1 MSGDLI
7 HLLTDSTSNVI
18 DSLKIF
24 NNAIVAEQDSLN
36 PKQFNQMKGINLLGN
51 FEDNELQTID
61 IVKNAEMVYYLY
73 DDTTQDLI
81 GIDKA
86 ICSAMQLRMADNQ
99 IQSITFLTKPEGAVY
114 PIEELP
120 KDQQQLPGFYWR
132 GDEMIR
138 SKADLIMNTDKN
150 EPFSKKTDAEE
161 VTSRIKLQ
169 MK

>member
-1 MSGDLI
+1 
-7 HLLTDSTSNVI
+7 
-18 DSLKIF
+18 
-24 NNAIVAEQDSLN
+24 
-36 PKQFNQMKGINLLGN
+36 MKGINLFGN

-81 GIDKA
+81 GVDKA
-86 ICSAMQLRMADNQ
+86 ICSAMQLRMAENQ
-99 IQSITFLTKPEGAVY
+99 IESITFLTKPEGAVY

-138 SKADLIMNTDKN
+138 SKSDLIKDRA
-150 EPFSKKTDAEE
+150 KTDFDSQNADAKEIM
-161 VTSRIKLQ
+161 SRLKR
-169 MK
+169 

>member
-1 MSGDLI
+1 
-7 HLLTDSTSNVI
+7 
-18 DSLKIF
+18 
-24 NNAIVAEQDSLN
+24 
-36 PKQFNQMKGINLLGN
+36 MKGINLLGN

-73 DDTTQDLI
+73 DDTTQNLI

-138 SKADLIMNTDKN
+138 SKADLIMNTVKN
-150 EPFSKKTDAEE
+150 EPVSKKTDAEE

-169 MK
+169 IK

>member
-1 MSGDLI
+1 
-7 HLLTDSTSNVI
+7 
-18 DSLKIF
+18 
-24 NNAIVAEQDSLN
+24 
-36 PKQFNQMKGINLLGN
+36 MKGINLLGN

-86 ICSAMQLRMADNQ
+86 ICSAMQLRMAENQ
-99 IQSITFLTKPEGAVY
+99 IESITFLTKPEGAVY

-138 SKADLIMNTDKN
+138 SKAEFIMNTAKN
-150 EPFSKKTDAEE
+150 DSVSQKTEIKE
-161 VTSRIKLQ
+161 FIPRTKLQ

>member
-1 MSGDLI
+1 M
-7 HLLTDSTSNVI
+7 T
-18 DSLKIF
+18 IF
-24 NNAIVAEQDSLN
+24 
-36 PKQFNQMKGINLLGN
+36 N

-81 GIDKA
+81 GVDKA
-86 ICSAMQLRMADNQ
+86 ICSAMQLRMAENQ
-99 IQSITFLTKPEGAVY
+99 IESITFLTKPEGAVY

-138 SKADLIMNTDKN
+138 SKSDLIKDRA
-150 EPFSKKTDAEE
+150 KTDFDSQNADAKEIM
-161 VTSRIKLQ
+161 SRLKRQ